1 MSFLSKVNVDELKA
15 VTVVTLGGQLAF
27 LNPDG
32 SYVSIQPDGSEQTRV
47 VGQSYGG
54 TVWTGPGAY
63 ELGTPLG
70 NGLVLF
76 VGNGSAAFIRK
87 YVS

>member
-1 MSFLSKVNVDELKA
+1 MSFLSTVNVEALKA
-15 VTVVTLGGQLAF
+15 VTTETHGTQLAF
-27 LNPDG
+27 INPDG
-32 SYVSIQPDGSEQTRV
+32 SYVSIQPDGTEQTRV

-54 TVWTGPGAY
+54 TVWTGPAAY

-87 YVS
+87 YVL